1 MQIERLK
8 DIIQSANM
16 NFYLALACRVHISL
30 LLEK

>member
-16 NFYLALACRVHISL
+16 NFILCYYEINSVL
-30 LLEK
+30 L